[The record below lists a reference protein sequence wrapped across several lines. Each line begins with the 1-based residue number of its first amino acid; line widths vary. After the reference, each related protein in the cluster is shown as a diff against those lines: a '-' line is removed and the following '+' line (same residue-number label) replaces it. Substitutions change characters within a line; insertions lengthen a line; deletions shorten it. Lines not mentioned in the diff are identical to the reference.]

1 MSLGQH
7 FPRDRSAPAHR
18 PGGGWSEG
26 TAARSGASAGTTCG
40 PRGPSPRLPA
50 MRKLPACLDVRFW
63 KAGVPSC
70 PSAVDGRSPRGLS
83 TPETAC
89 TTFCSGRG
97 HGSYR
102 ALQDREPRET
112 RRASVL
118 TRVNPLQTQVPW
130 ACARA
135 HACALTLQKPPAGGT
150 LANKLSFS
158 LPR

>member
-1 MSLGQH
+1 MLGLGCFHRKRVMSLGQH

-50 MRKLPACLDVRFW
+50 MRKLPACLDVHFW

-89 TTFCSGRG
+89 TQPRWRPSALGEAAAPTARSRTASHGRPG
-97 HGSYR
+97 
-102 ALQDREPRET
+102 A
-112 RRASVL
+112 RRSS
-118 TRVNPLQTQVPW
+118 RV
-130 ACARA
+130 
-135 HACALTLQKPPAGGT
+135 
-150 LANKLSFS
+150 
-158 LPR
+158 